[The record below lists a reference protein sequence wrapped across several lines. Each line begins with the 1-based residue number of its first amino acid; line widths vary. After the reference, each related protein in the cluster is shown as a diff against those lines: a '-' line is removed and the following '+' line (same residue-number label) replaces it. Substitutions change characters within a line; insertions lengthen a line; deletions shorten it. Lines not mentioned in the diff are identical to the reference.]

1 MNTQTKNITIAG
13 LCLALAM
20 VLPFLTGQIPQIGSA
35 LSPMHIPVLL
45 CGFLAGGFWGLL
57 VGAAAPLLRFALFGM
72 PPLMPMGIA
81 MAFELATYGL
91 IAGLVYRMLPGKPI
105 HVYIA
110 LVIAMLAGRVVFG
123 TAMYLL
129 MKSAGNV
136 YTMQMF
142 LSAAFIKAVPGIILH
157 LLLIPPIVLALKK
170 SGFLGKG
177 KR

>member
-1 MNTQTKNITIAG
+1 
-13 LCLALAM
+13 
-20 VLPFLTGQIPQIGSA
+20 
-35 LSPMHIPVLL
+35 
-45 CGFLAGGFWGLL
+45 
-57 VGAAAPLLRFALFGM
+57 
-72 PPLMPMGIA
+72 
-81 MAFELATYGL
+81 
-91 IAGLVYRMLPGKPI
+91 
-105 HVYIA
+105 
-110 LVIAMLAGRVVFG
+110 MLAGRVVFG